1 MNHQETRAIST
12 KSDVRALLRPS
23 NNDVPYVTEDEL
35 KISLICRIDSY
46 KFSHPYAYPDD
57 LDLNG
62 GKIIGMTSYGTA
74 RVPGHQTIVPAGMQ
88 ILAKRYL
95 SQTITM
101 ADVDAAEAFA
111 IAHFGRPLF
120 ARAAWE
126 KVVTQYGGH
135 LPLTI
140 RAVPEGTP
148 IRGGHAI
155 YTVTVLDD
163 EDLFWMSAGF
173 ETMIQRGIWYPTTI
187 ATMDYEIK
195 REIKRFYDISGG
207 DMTLLPFALHDFG
220 GRGVTC
226 AEQAEIGGAAHLFNF
241 MGSDTV
247 EGVLAANFFYKC
259 DMAAFS
265 VYATEHSIQC
275 SFGGGR
281 EDAIK
286 YIKHQL
292 RKAKELGVGIVSIV
306 LDGYDVYREAEIC
319 CTDLK
324 QDIIDCGAKVVF
336 RPDSGDMLEVVPR
349 ILKLQAATFGTE
361 AVEGMFGVTYQR
373 IKHVGIIQGDG
384 VDHMAIKTLLGNIIA
399 TGFAASCVIFGSGG
413 ALLQKVNRDT
423 FKFAQKACAILVRH
437 EDGSEEWIGIAKNP
451 VTDPGK
457 KSQEGVLTL
466 VRSRMNN
473 EYMNAR
479 LDLGPLDAEWID
491 QHKLVYHLGQLY
503 NETTLTEIRLRLEL

>member
-1 MNHQETRAIST
+1 M
-12 KSDVRALLRPS
+12 DVQTLLAPKAT
-23 NNDVPYVTEDEL
+23 DIKYTCEEQL

-46 KFSHPYAYPDD
+46 KFSHPYAYPDVQD
-57 LDLNG
+57 LDG
-62 GKIIGMTSYGTA
+62 AQIIGMTSYGTA
-74 RVPGHQTIVPAGMQ
+74 RVPSHQIIIPAGMQ
-88 ILAKRYL
+88 ILLKRYL
-95 SQTITM
+95 TQRITM
-101 ADVDAAEAFA
+101 SDVDAAEAFA

-120 ARAAWE
+120 HRAGWE
-126 KVVTQYGGH
+126 KVVTEYGGA

-140 RAVPEGTP
+140 REVREGTP
-148 IRGGHAI
+148 VRGGNAI
-155 YTVTVLDD
+155 YTVTCLD

-173 ETMIQRGIWYPTTI
+173 ETMIQRGVWYPTAI
-187 ATMDYEIK
+187 ASMDYDIK
-195 REIKRFYDISGG
+195 REIKRFYEISGG
-207 DMTLLPFALHDFG
+207 DMGLLPFALHDFG

-247 EGVLAANFFYKC
+247 EGILAANFFYKEP
-259 DMAAFS
+259 MAAFS

-275 SFGGGR
+275 SFGGDR
-281 EDAIK
+281 EQAVK
-286 YIKHQL
+286 YIRHQL
-292 RKAKELGVGIVSIV
+292 RKAKELGIGIVSIV

-319 CTDLK
+319 CTELK

-349 ILKLQAATFGTE
+349 ILRMQEAAFGFDL
-361 AVEGMFGVTYQR
+361 VEGMGGVMYKR
-373 IKHVGIIQGDG
+373 IKYVGIIQGDG

-399 TGFAASCVIFGSGG
+399 MGYAASCVIFGSGG

-437 EDGSEEWIGIAKNP
+437 TDGREEWVGIAKNP

-466 VRSRMNN
+466 VRNTNSG
-473 EYMNAR
+473 ELLNAR
-479 LDLGPLDAEWID
+479 LDQGPLDEKYED
-491 QHKLVYHLGQLY
+491 LHVVVYHLGELY
-503 NETTLTEIRLRLEL
+503 NETTLAEVRERCAV